1 MDLDLPV
8 LIRPLEVEFDG
19 VGQYR
24 HAETVQDLAVMLLAG
39 KWPEGKG
46 KKFHAALWRSMEAIE
61 WYVDAATARQAFVE
75 AAHEVGMHVLPDDT
89 EEMKQAS

>member
-61 WYVDAATARQAFVE
+61 WYVDADTARQAFVE
-75 AAHEVGMHVLPDDT
+75 AAHEAGMHVLPDDT
-89 EEMKQAS
+89 DELKKAS